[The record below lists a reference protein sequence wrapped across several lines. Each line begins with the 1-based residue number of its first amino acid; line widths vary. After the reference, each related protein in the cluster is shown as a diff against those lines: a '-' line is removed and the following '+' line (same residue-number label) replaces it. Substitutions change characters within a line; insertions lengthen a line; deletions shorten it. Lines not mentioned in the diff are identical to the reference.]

1 LSQQFFISPSFLG
14 EKGADSMCHHRKIIY
29 VLDALATLERTQLMP
44 QVQVLAL
51 PGGIRLELITYFG
64 TNQDIHTN
72 PSDSGIFRHI
82 AFEVD
87 DVRDVEKWMLENA
100 IEVTL
105 SITRVPKLG
114 VYAILVK
121 DPNGV
126 ELEFIQKL

>member
-1 LSQQFFISPSFLG
+1 MLIKMINHITINVKNLEDSLKFYRDILG
-14 EKGADSMCHHRKIIY
+14 LEQLDIVNMGDHELIY
-29 VLDALATLERTQLMP
+29 F
-44 QVQVLAL
+44 AL
-51 PGGIRLELITYFG
+51 PGGTRLELITYFG
-64 TNQDIHTN
+64 TNQDINTN
-72 PSDSGIFRHI
+72 PSDGGIFRHI

-126 ELEFIQKL
+126 ELEFIQKF